1 MIIRNGNVFQEDGSY
16 RKMDLYVENGRIVSS
31 EEEVSD
37 KEEIDASGLKVLPG
51 LVDIHSHGAV
61 GHDFSDADATGLK
74 KILKYEKAHGITS
87 YCPTSMTLP
96 MEQLI
101 RIFAS
106 ATEVEQDD
114 SCARIVGLNME
125 GPFLDPAKKGA
136 HVEEYI
142 RKPDIRFFREC
153 QEASGGMI
161 KVVTVAPNMEG
172 AEAFIEALKNDVVI
186 SIGHTGADY
195 DCAAKAME
203 KGAHHVTHL
212 YNAMNPLGHRA
223 PGVIAAAADDPL
235 CMAEMIG
242 DGIHIHPAM
251 VRATFEMMGSDR
263 MILISDSMRAT
274 GMPDGQYT
282 LGGLDV
288 KVVGNHATLVSDGA
302 LAGSVTNLA
311 DCLRTVVK
319 KMEIPLE
326 TAIACATINPAKSL
340 GIEDTY
346 GSIAPGKK
354 ANIVL
359 LDENLELKM
368 VIKDGQEL

>member
-172 AEAFIEALKNDVVI
+172 AEAFIEALKDDVVI

-195 DCAAKAME
+195 DCAAKAM
-203 KGAHHVTHL
+203 
-212 YNAMNPLGHRA
+212 
-223 PGVIAAAADDPL
+223 
-235 CMAEMIG
+235 IG
-242 DGIHIHPAM
+242 DGIHIHPAV
-251 VRATFEMMGSDR
+251 VRNTFR
-263 MILISDSMRAT
+263 MFGEERIVLISDSMMAA
-274 GMPDGQYT
+274 GMENGVYE
-282 LGGLDV
+282 LGGQ
-288 KVVGNHATLVSDGA
+288 KVIMNNRKAVLEDGTI
-302 LAGSVTNLA
+302 AGSATNLYECMQCVIA
-311 DCLRTVVK
+311 MCVP
-319 KMEIPLE
+319 EH
-326 TAIACATINPAKSL
+326 TAIFAATRNPAKSI
-340 GIEDTY
+340 GIY
-346 GSIAPGKK
+346 GEVGSLVPGKRADMVLADEK
-354 ANIVL
+354 LNIVR
-359 LDENLELKM
+359 
-368 VIKDGQEL
+368 VI